1 MMEKLN
7 RIEENQRSFFD
18 KLMQRVGNGLEML
31 GSGLEKLGNMLDRT
45 GDNLLITSGRIQAG
59 FDRLTGQENF
69 AEYPSRPQ
77 APQQGA
83 GNGDDALHKKI
94 AELEAEIKKLRE
106 ENTRLKE
113 QLEQQKQQSKNPET
127 RNEDKAPELADPA
140 ETAAME
146 KTSGKQEQ
154 KRAEAKTETRN
165 EDKAPEPASDEEKL
179 QNKAPELADPAE
191 TAAVEK
197 TPGKQEQKR
206 AEAKTDRTDKTVETK
221 HPGQGMRGQGSGT
234 AAPAEQPEQASQN
247 TNELAREL
255 ANRVKPLADVSL
267 VEDADLQRVLNS
279 PVLIT
284 PRAFCVAYIDTALR
298 MGEVN
303 KDVHAIVK
311 DAGNALSH
319 CLTLNAMGCV
329 CTGIKGKDEIAFP
342 MDHFD
347 LSGNNIKDESI
358 RIVVQRMS
366 WGVLKKGDLRVAEF
380 RKAVAASAN
389 KEITRAFNQGKNYQQ
404 AVKDTFNKVL
414 KETRQEAA
422 EAIKNRADFISNSDI
437 RSGFIDKDGS
447 IKSFAVL
454 KDHDTAARFGLAKE
468 NVR

>member
-1 MMEKLN
+1 MTDETS
-7 RIEENQRSFFD
+7 NQ
-18 KLMQRVGNGLEML
+18 
-31 GSGLEKLGNMLDRT
+31 
-45 GDNLLITSGRIQAG
+45 
-59 FDRLTGQENF
+59 
-69 AEYPSRPQ
+69 
-77 APQQGA
+77 
-83 GNGDDALHKKI
+83 
-94 AELEAEIKKLRE
+94 
-106 ENTRLKE
+106 
-113 QLEQQKQQSKNPET
+113 PE
-127 RNEDKAPELADPA
+127 
-140 ETAAME
+140 
-146 KTSGKQEQ
+146 
-154 KRAEAKTETRN
+154 
-165 EDKAPEPASDEEKL
+165 
-179 QNKAPELADPAE
+179 
-191 TAAVEK
+191 
-197 TPGKQEQKR
+197 
-206 AEAKTDRTDKTVETK
+206 
-221 HPGQGMRGQGSGT
+221 QGSGT
-234 AAPAEQPEQASQN
+234 AAPTEQPEQASQN

-255 ANRVKPLADVSL
+255 ARRVKPLADVSL

-329 CTGIKGKDEIAFP
+329 CTGIKGKDKIAFP

-366 WGVLKKGDLRVAEF
+366 WGLKKGDLRVAEF